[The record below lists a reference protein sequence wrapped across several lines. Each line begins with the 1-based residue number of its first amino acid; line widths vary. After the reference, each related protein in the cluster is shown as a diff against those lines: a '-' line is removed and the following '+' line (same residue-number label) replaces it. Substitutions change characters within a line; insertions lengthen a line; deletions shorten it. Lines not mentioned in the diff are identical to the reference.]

1 MQETKEPKPGWVDRA
16 VIAVAFLMLPVI
28 AYDTYHLFWR
38 LFG

>member
-16 VIAVAFLMLPVI
+16 VIAAAFVMLPVI
-28 AYDTYHLFWR
+28 MYDTWHLIRR